1 MQEPT
6 IDFARAARP
15 GRRIGHEVE
24 VHRAIG
30 STSDRARELLDAE
43 GLEGVAVVAEEQ
55 LAGRGR
61 RGRTW
66 TSPPGLNLTLSV
78 ALRPRLAVDD
88 AWQLGQAVALAIREA
103 CLPVAAVDLK
113 WPNDVVSEGGRKVG
127 GVLLETALDGS
138 RMVAAVIGIGLN
150 VNWAPADMPPDIAA
164 TATSLAHLGGAP
176 VDRIALLDR
185 LLAGLAAEVAAVEA
199 GRSPLERYRAA
210 CSTLGAEV
218 VVEVGEGTIEG
229 RATGIDGGG
238 ALVVATAD
246 GPRSVTTGEVTRVRR
261 AVPA

>member
-1 MQEPT
+1 MPEPAT
-6 IDFARAARP
+6 DFARAARP
-15 GRRIGHEVE
+15 GRRIGHRVE

-66 TSPPGLNLTLSV
+66 TSPPGLNLMLSA
-78 ALRPRLAVDD
+78 ALRPSVAVED
-88 AWQLGQAVALAIREA
+88 AWQLGQAVALAAREA
-103 CLPVAAVDLK
+103 CLPVATVDLK
-113 WPNDVVSEGGRKVG
+113 WPNDIVSAEGRKLG
-127 GVLLETALDGS
+127 GLLIETVLDGD
-138 RMVAAVIGIGLN
+138 RMASAVVGVGLN
-150 VNWAPADMPPDIAA
+150 VNWAPADMPPEIAA

-185 LLAGLAAEVAAVEA
+185 LLAALDREVAAVEA

-218 VVEVGEGTIEG
+218 AVDVGGATIEG
-229 RATGIDGGG
+229 RATQIDAGG
-238 ALVVATAD
+238 ALVVATRD
-246 GPRSVTTGEVTRVRR
+246 GPRRLTTGEVTRVRPV
-261 AVPA
+261 VPA

>member
-1 MQEPT
+1 MPEPT
-6 IDFARAARP
+6 TNFARAAHP
-15 GRRIGHEVE
+15 GRRIGHRVE

-30 STSDRARELLDAE
+30 STSDRARQLLDAE

-66 TSPPGLNLTLSV
+66 TSPPGLNLMLSV

-88 AWQLGQAVALAIREA
+88 AWQLGQSVALATREA
-103 CLPVAAVDLK
+103 CLPVASVHLK
-113 WPNDVVSEGGRKVG
+113 WPNDIVSEGGRKVG
-127 GVLLETALDGS
+127 GILLETALDGS
-138 RMVAAVIGIGLN
+138 RMAAAVIGIGLN
-150 VNWAPADMPPDIAA
+150 VNWAAADMPPEIAA
-164 TATSLAHLGGAP
+164 TATSLADLGGAP
-176 VDRIALLDR
+176 VDRIALLER
-185 LLAGLAAEVAAVEA
+185 LLAALDAEVAAVEA

-218 VVEVGEGTIEG
+218 VVEVGEGTIAG

-238 ALVVATAD
+238 ALVVTTAA
-246 GPRSVTTGEVTRVRR
+246 GPRSVTTGEVMRVGR

>member
-1 MQEPT
+1 MPAPT
-6 IDFARAARP
+6 TDFARAARP
-15 GRRIGHEVE
+15 GRRIGHRVE
-24 VHRAIG
+24 VYRAIG
-30 STSDRARELLDAE
+30 STSDRARELLDAD
-43 GLEGVAVVAEEQ
+43 GVEGVAVVAEEQ
-55 LAGRGR
+55 RAGRGR

-66 TSPPGLNLTLSV
+66 MSPPGLNLMVSV

-88 AWQLGQAVALAIREA
+88 AWQLGQAVALATREA
-103 CLPVAAVDLK
+103 CRPVAPVNLK
-113 WPNDVVSEGGRKVG
+113 WPNDIVSDDGRKVG
-127 GVLLETALDGS
+127 GILLESALDGS
-138 RMVAAVIGIGLN
+138 RMVAAVIGVGLN
-150 VNWAPADMPPDIAA
+150 VNWAPADMPSEIAA
-164 TATSLAHLGGAP
+164 AATSLARLRGAP

-185 LLAGLAAEVAAVEA
+185 LLAALDAEVAAVEA
-199 GRSPLERYRAA
+199 GCSPLERYRAA

-229 RATGIDGGG
+229 RATGIGGGG